1 VGADDRYRSNNL
13 GALVVTDPLDSIS
26 DLIAALNRIDDT
38 LRQVS
43 GLEQV
48 PGQRSI
54 VQVQDTRPVMPKLTA
69 NQWPF
74 RNGDGFPTS

>member
-1 VGADDRYRSNNL
+1 MADP
-13 GALVVTDPLDSIS
+13 VDPLDSLR

-38 LRQVS
+38 LRQVA
-43 GLEQV
+43 GLQLV
-48 PGQRSI
+48 PGEHSI

-74 RNGDGFPTS
+74 RNGDGFPIS